1 MEAKLP
7 VKFSQ
12 SRRVVIGKRIKTAV
26 NRRLYMKIEKPEILK
41 NICYTELVYD
51 RINKKLSSNFSKSE
65 IENLLQNIINET
77 EIENFQKIGKN
88 IYVSNE
94 KHNIK
99 ITINSNTHRIITVD
113 KLTK

>member
-1 MEAKLP
+1 MD
-7 VKFSQ
+7 
-12 SRRVVIGKRIKTAV
+12 VIGKRIKTAF
-26 NRRLYMKIEKPEILK
+26 NRQLEMKISKTEILE

>member
-1 MEAKLP
+1 
-7 VKFSQ
+7 
-12 SRRVVIGKRIKTAV
+12 
-26 NRRLYMKIEKPEILK
+26 MKINKTEILE
-41 NICYTELVYD
+41 NICYTELVYG